1 LQVVRQLL
9 TFVLSPNQDC
19 DKPETPRSFI
29 WQVSLRVRNTI
40 ALFATPLLGCLILSA
55 QASLSQT
62 RLAQNGP
69 SQPAPQQTETQPQ
82 APRLTVPS
90 DDVLLILIRASL
102 IALNQANVTGNYT
115 VLRDLGAP
123 SFKEANSAD
132 KLAQIFAK
140 MRERKLD
147 LALILLVQP
156 KLYRKPVITPKG
168 MLRIAGFFPTD
179 REQINFDLMFQPVE
193 GRWRLFGISADA
205 ASPQQAPAAQ
215 VAPQGPAKGPE
226 EAAPASQTAEVP
238 RKPKAS
244 ATSSNGPTSPS
255 ESEADIRDRLENPPS
270 PPPEDEKPKEKSF
283 WNPFAR

>member
-1 LQVVRQLL
+1 
-9 TFVLSPNQDC
+9 
-19 DKPETPRSFI
+19 
-29 WQVSLRVRNTI
+29 LRVRNTI
-40 ALFATPLLGCLILSA
+40 ALFSTSLLACVILSA
-55 QASLSQT
+55 QPSLSQT
-62 RLAQNGP
+62 RQRLAQNGP

-82 APRLTVPS
+82 GPQLTVPS

-132 KLAQIFAK
+132 KLAQIFAN

-147 LALILLVQP
+147 LALILLVEP

-179 REQINFDLMFQPVE
+179 RDRINFDLMFQAVE

-205 ASPQQAPAAQ
+205 ANPQQAPAAQ
-215 VAPQGPAKGPE
+215 AAPQAAPAKAPE
-226 EAAPASQTAEVP
+226 EAAPSSPAAEVP
-238 RKPKAS
+238 KKPKAS
-244 ATSSNGPTSPS
+244 STSSNGPTSPS
-255 ESEADIRDRLENPPS
+255 GSEADIRDRLDNPPS